1 MATDP
6 RPIGVFDSGVGG
18 LTVFHALEQALPA
31 ESMIYLGDT
40 ARVPY
45 GTKSAETV
53 IRYTLEAARFMLRQ
67 QVKMVVVACN
77 TASSVAIEAMAKE
90 TKLPVVGVIEPGARR
105 AVERSMT
112 GRIGVIG
119 TRATVASG
127 AYKRAIQQRRPG
139 AEVLSQACPL
149 FVPLAEEGW
158 TDGDITRRVAESYLV
173 PFKRA
178 EVDALVLGCTHY
190 PLLRGVIGEVMGP
203 DVVLVD
209 SAESVAQE
217 VGRKL
222 QDEPALAGPNDDAG
236 RGEHHFYVT
245 DAPEPFQI
253 VAERFLGRP
262 IRCLEWASLDKT
274 SERGE

>member
-1 MATDP
+1 
-6 RPIGVFDSGVGG
+6 
-18 LTVFHALEQALPA
+18 
-31 ESMIYLGDT
+31 
-40 ARVPY
+40 
-45 GTKSAETV
+45 
-53 IRYTLEAARFMLRQ
+53 
-67 QVKMVVVACN
+67 
-77 TASSVAIEAMAKE
+77 
-90 TKLPVVGVIEPGARR
+90 
-105 AVERSMT
+105 MT

-127 AYKRAIQQRRPG
+127 AYKRAIQDLRPDT
-139 AEVLSQACPL
+139 EVLSQACPL

-158 TDGDITRRVAESYLV
+158 TDGDITRRVAESYLE
-173 PFKRA
+173 PFRRA

-190 PLLRGVIGEVMGP
+190 PLLRGVIGQVMGP

-222 QDEPALAGPNDDAG
+222 LDEPALAGPRDAPG
-236 RGEHHFYVT
+236 RVEHHFYVT
-245 DAPEPFQI
+245 DAPEPFQV

-262 IRCLEWASLDKT
+262 IRCLEWASLDKK